1 MTSLKLVTNLLS
13 LLQTCSNRKP
23 KPETK
28 EETPVVM
35 APVAGLD
42 PLMDFAYLGMPQ
54 AEQMGQEGAEEDWG
68 ELDEDEEY

>member
-1 MTSLKLVTNLLS
+1 
-13 LLQTCSNRKP
+13 
-23 KPETK
+23 
-28 EETPVVM
+28 M

-68 ELDEDEEY
+68 ELDEDEEYQNLVNTAK